1 MVDFE
6 FLERFSIYKLSESKI
21 VESFDCG
28 DADLNDFIV
37 KDTARPSVSICYAN
51 CSSLRNKKLAVKG
64 APFFTI
70 LRGNFTRL
78 QGHKLG
84 YE

>member
-1 MVDFE
+1 MTPKQIY
-6 FLERFSIYKLSESKI
+6 ERIRVNYR
-21 VESFDCG
+21 D
-28 DADLNDFIV
+28 
-37 KDTARPSVSICYAN
+37 
-51 CSSLRNKKLAVKG
+51 